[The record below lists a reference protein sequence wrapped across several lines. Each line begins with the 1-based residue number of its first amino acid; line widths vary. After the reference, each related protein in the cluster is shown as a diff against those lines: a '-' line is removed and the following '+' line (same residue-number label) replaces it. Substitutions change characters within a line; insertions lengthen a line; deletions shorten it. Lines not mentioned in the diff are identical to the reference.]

1 MNVMVDGPFESWQT
15 AITRAFESR
24 VTYRQLWEAVI
35 MAQSLAE
42 VDAAIDAIER
52 LNAIVYKLPVRSE
65 S

>member
-1 MNVMVDGPFESWQT
+1 
-15 AITRAFESR
+15 
-24 VTYRQLWEAVI
+24 
-35 MAQSLAE
+35 MAQSLSE